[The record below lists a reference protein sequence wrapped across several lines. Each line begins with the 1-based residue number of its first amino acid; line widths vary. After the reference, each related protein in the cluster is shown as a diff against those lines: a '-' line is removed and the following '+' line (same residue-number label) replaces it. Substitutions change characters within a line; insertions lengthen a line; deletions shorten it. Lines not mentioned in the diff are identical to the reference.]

1 MRISVEMKWG
11 LVLLFV
17 MVDEINDAIA
27 DPSTADW
34 TKWLVLVNNRFWQD
48 GAIEEIQTGKPGR
61 DWMLL
66 TPARFV
72 TSFSRSVLVERRRR
86 TFWSRSDRTRLLAL
100 RIRMQ
105 SQLHPSPKQC
115 SVHEQNSTGTDKKH
129 GRRLFIVPTP
139 TLLYM
144 KRVVLATTARAY
156 NVLLQLLVH
165 RVPYCMFK

>member
-100 RIRMQ
+100 RTYAKSITSFAKAVFRSRTEFNGNGQ
-105 SQLHPSPKQC
+105 KTWSK
-115 SVHEQNSTGTDKKH
+115 
-129 GRRLFIVPTP
+129 
-139 TLLYM
+139 
-144 KRVVLATTARAY
+144 A
-156 NVLLQLLVH
+156 VH
-165 RVPYCMFK
+165 RSHSDSTVFEESSPSYHR